1 MTIFHWLLKDLQA
14 SIVIAFKKHSNTAG
28 GQQGHSNQEAAS

>member
-1 MTIFHWLLKDLQA
+1 MSVLHWLLKDLQS
-14 SIVIAFKKHSNTAG
+14 SIVIAFKKHSNTAS